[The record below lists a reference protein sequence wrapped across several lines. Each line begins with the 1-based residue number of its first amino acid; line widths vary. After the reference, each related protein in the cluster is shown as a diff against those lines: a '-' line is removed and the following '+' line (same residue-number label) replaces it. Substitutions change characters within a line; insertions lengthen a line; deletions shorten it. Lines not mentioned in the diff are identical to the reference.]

1 MTTKKARDLELD
13 TEKMMLIGINVGD
26 PIFTVSEVT
35 KLFFRRK
42 PAWLRWREAQGDFRL
57 NGKRVGVTR
66 QKGSNDRRLYTLRDV
81 ELMAHALAER
91 GQIDAVELRRILRA
105 VKALAQLHEYIK

>member
-1 MTTKKARDLELD
+1 MTASRDRELD
-13 TEKMMLIGINVGD
+13 PEQLMLINIKVGD
-26 PIFTVSEVT
+26 PVFTVSEVT

-57 NGKRVGVTR
+57 NGKRVGATR
-66 QKGSNDRRLYTLRDV
+66 QKGSNDRRTYTLRDV
-81 ELMAHALAER
+81 EMMSHALAER
-91 GQIDAVELRRILRA
+91 GQIDGTELRRILRA